1 LIIARIAFWRG
12 SLSRS
17 GAIGALIISTLTFG
31 FGGRMWG
38 FLLVLF
44 FVTSS
49 ALSRFREADKHKAA
63 QAFEKGSRRDLGQVA
78 ANGGV
83 AAVLA
88 LANGLASWEGWFAM
102 FIGAMAA
109 VTADTWAT
117 ELGVLSRN
125 PPRLITTGE
134 VVVAGTS
141 GGISAA
147 GTLAAV
153 AGGATIGVA
162 AGLLS
167 NQFPWW
173 IALLLGL
180 VSGLG
185 GSLIDSVIGA
195 TAQRQGYCQSCG
207 TQTEARTHRCGA
219 VTKLTRGWPWL
230 GNDMVNVLA
239 SLGGSVSAFTLW
251 FWFRS

>member
-1 LIIARIAFWRG
+1 
-12 SLSRS
+12 
-17 GAIGALIISTLTFG
+17 
-31 FGGRMWG
+31 
-38 FLLVLF
+38 
-44 FVTSS
+44 
-49 ALSRFREADKHKAA
+49 
-63 QAFEKGSRRDLGQVA
+63 
-78 ANGGV
+78 
-83 AAVLA
+83 
-88 LANGLASWEGWFAM
+88 M

-134 VVVAGTS
+134 VVAAGTS

-153 AGGATIGVA
+153 AGGATIGIA

-167 NQFPWW
+167 TQFRWW

-185 GSLIDSVIGA
+185 GSFLDSLIGA

-207 TQTEARTHRCGA
+207 TQTEARIHRCGA
-219 VTKLTRGWPWL
+219 VTKLTRGSLWL
-230 GNDMVNVLA
+230 GNDLVNLLA
-239 SLGGSVSAFTLW
+239 SLGGSVSALMLW
-251 FWFRS
+251 SRLRS